1 MKRSVRAFRAVM
13 IGPAI
18 ALCVAT
24 SAIAEEGPAVDESVA
39 VEAEPEVVVP
49 PDPEPEPIATP
60 SEHGAVPR
68 VFAELLFVR
77 PTLDDTAF
85 VLSSP
90 VSTEFPNGHRES
102 AEFEYEPAFRIGAG
116 YTLGESGRSV
126 EISYQRLETDA
137 TETLVGE
144 FLWATVGH
152 PDVVTSFE
160 DYAGSASARIDADY
174 QQIDLNVTQPWQ
186 VSGLDVGL
194 LFGLEWADF
203 RVGERYRFVNDD
215 AGVTGEVSSASRS
228 WGIGPELGL
237 GLGYQICSECG
248 IPGGRFS
255 LSAGSSLALLLTE
268 THTRAS
274 SVSSVAPW
282 LRIRDEETSRVITAI
297 HARAGIAYQMPIA
310 DQIAASL
317 GVGYQ
322 IDTYLDGLT
331 RAAFVDDVANSL
343 SSTRDYDFDLQGIYL
358 ALGVVF

>member
-1 MKRSVRAFRAVM
+1 MKRCVRALGAVV

-18 ALCVAT
+18 ALCVAR
-24 SAIAEEGPAVDESVA
+24 SAGAEEIAVPEEPVPAT
-39 VEAEPEVVVP
+39 EPEAAAP
-49 PDPEPEPIATP
+49 APEPDPIPTS
-60 SEHGAVPR
+60 SERAAVPR
-68 VFAELLFVR
+68 LFAELLFVR

-90 VSTEFPNGHRES
+90 ESTTFPNGHRES
-102 AEFEYEPAFRIGAG
+102 AEFDYEPAFRIGAG
-116 YTLGESGRSV
+116 YTLGESGRSI
-126 EISYQRLETDA
+126 EISYSRLETDA
-137 TETLVGE
+137 TETVAGE

-160 DYAGSASARIDADY
+160 SYDGSASARIDADY
-174 QQIDLNVTQPWQ
+174 QQIDLHVTQPWR

-215 AGVTGEVSSASRS
+215 TGVTGVVSGASRS

-237 GLGYQICSECG
+237 GLGYEICSECG
-248 IPGGRFS
+248 IPGGTFT

-274 SVSSVAPW
+274 SASSVAPW

-297 HARAGIAYQMPIA
+297 HARAGIAYEVPVT

-322 IDTYLDGLT
+322 IDSYLDGLT
-331 RAAFVDDVANSL
+331 RAAFVDDVARSL
-343 SSTRDYDFDLQGIYL
+343 SSTSEYDFDLQGIYL